1 MPPQMQVGDRKRR
14 TRSRAPAV
22 AEVAVPQ
29 ADPLEHR
36 PGVVLTRE
44 HIAELILDLVDYRA
58 ERDLAG
64 SLLLDP
70 CCGEGVFVMAALRR
84 LLASAKRYG
93 RPLPQLGSAL
103 RAVDIDEAAV
113 VATKQ
118 RVLGLLQ
125 AEGVAA
131 PVAAELVAKWCHQV
145 DYLLWTEAPVADF
158 VVGNP
163 PYVRIEQL
171 ASEQLAAYRARYV
184 SLFDRADLYVAFIE
198 RSLALLGPTGLLS
211 FVCADRWTRNRYGG
225 RLRRLIS
232 EHYQV
237 RCYLDLSQAS
247 PFESTVF
254 AYPSIFVIGQK
265 QQAGPSPVAVVTL
278 RSAQAKECQQA
289 LRLVQGVQAQDALQS
304 SAPSLQVHARWFVG
318 DEPWVLSSQVQR
330 TLLQTLESRFP
341 ALADCAETRVG
352 IGVATGCDR
361 VFVLT
366 SEQAEQLEPD
376 CLLPLVMCQDL
387 AAGQITHSER
397 WVINTFAADGRPIDL
412 GRYPKLD
419 RYLSAHREP
428 LAKRYIARRSPAAW
442 FRTID
447 RVYPELVQTP
457 KLLIPDI
464 ANANQVTLDPGHYYP
479 HHNLYYLTSQGW
491 DLAALGGLLS
501 SKVALFFVWSYA
513 VTLRGGYLRFQAQY
527 LRRIRVPRPTD
538 VPLALQDKLRRAF
551 CARDFHAIDELALT
565 AYGIDSLPHFDFTDT
580 RK

>member
-1 MPPQMQVGDRKRR
+1 MPRQMQVGERKRR
-14 TRSRAPAV
+14 TRSQASAAAGAV
-22 AEVAVPQ
+22 EPQ
-29 ADPLEHR
+29 ADSLQPR
-36 PGVVLTRE
+36 PGVVLTKE
-44 HIAELILDLVDYRA
+44 HVAELILDLVDYRA
-58 ERDLAG
+58 ERDLGGA
-64 SLLLDP
+64 LLLDP
-70 CCGEGVFVMAALRR
+70 CCGEGAFVMAALRR
-84 LLASAKRYG
+84 LLASAKRFG
-93 RPLPQLGSAL
+93 RPLRALGQAL
-103 RAVDIDEAAV
+103 RAVDIDAEQV
-113 VATKQ
+113 VATK
-118 RVLGLLQ
+118 RRMLGLLQ
-125 AEGVAA
+125 AEGVGAS
-131 PVAAELVAKWCHQV
+131 VAAELVAHWCHQV

-225 RLRRLIS
+225 RLRRLIC
-232 EHYQV
+232 ENYQV

-265 QQAGPSPVAVVTL
+265 QPTGASPVAVVTL

-289 LRLVQGVQAQDALQS
+289 LRLVQQVQAQDALQS
-304 SAPSLQVHARWFVG
+304 SAPNLQVHARWFVG
-318 DEPWVLSSQVQR
+318 DEPWVLSSQAQR

-361 VFVLT
+361 VFVLS

-376 CLLPLVMCQDL
+376 GLLPLVMCQDL

-412 GRYPKLD
+412 GRYPKLY
-419 RYLSAHREP
+419 RYLSAHRE
-428 LAKRYIARRSPAAW
+428 LLTKRYIARRNPGSW

-447 RVYPELVQTP
+447 RVYPELLQTP

-464 ANANQVTLDPGHYYP
+464 ATAIQVTLDPGHYYP

-527 LRRIRVPRPTD
+527 LRRIRVPHPTD
-538 VPLALQDKLRRAF
+538 VPLALQDQLRRAF
-551 CARDFHAIDELALT
+551 WERDFRLLDELALR
-565 AYGIDSLPHFDFTDT
+565 AYGIDALPHFDFTDT